1 LLASTC
7 CVLPL
12 LLVLLG
18 ISGAWIGQ
26 LRWFEPY
33 STALMVLAIG
43 SLGLAAWR
51 VFRSAPD
58 GGDTC
63 TAGDTQCR
71 KVHVAARRWFWLV
84 ALLTL
89 IPLLVPLA
97 APLFY

>member
-1 LLASTC
+1 M
-7 CVLPL
+7 
-12 LLVLLG
+12 LLG
-18 ISGAWIGQ
+18 ISGAWISQ

-33 STALMVLAIG
+33 STALMVLALG

-51 VFRSAPD
+51 LFGSTQGDAP
-58 GGDTC
+58 TC
-63 TAGDTQCR
+63 TADGAPCR

>member
-1 LLASTC
+1 M
-7 CVLPL
+7 LPL

-18 ISGAWIGQ
+18 LSGAWMGQ
-26 LRWFEPY
+26 LRWLAPY
-33 STALMVLAIG
+33 STALTLLALG

-51 VFRSAPD
+51 LFRPAP
-58 GGDTC
+58 GDALTC
-63 TAGDTQCR
+63 TADGTPCS

>member
-1 LLASTC
+1 M
-7 CVLPL
+7 LPL
-12 LLVLLG
+12 VLVLLG

-33 STALMVLAIG
+33 STALMVLAMA
-43 SLGLAAWR
+43 SLGLAAWQL
-51 VFRSAPD
+51 FRPAPD
-58 GGDTC
+58 DGHTC
-63 TAGDTQCR
+63 NADANNGPECR

-89 IPLLVPLA
+89 IPLLLPLA